1 MEKSAMYRSTWE
13 LAALVRDRI
22 AYLADERQICSQ
34 IGRDGDQPASLLTQ
48 LRHRLGIRLIQV
60 GHALASHDAVRVL
73 PAPPARPAT
82 WGPGS

>member
-1 MEKSAMYRSTWE
+1 MYRSTWE

-34 IGRDGDQPASLLTQ
+34 IGRDGYQPASLLTQ

-60 GHALASHDAVRVL
+60 GHALAGYDTARRL
-73 PAPPARPAT
+73 PTPSARPAT
-82 WGPGS
+82 WGPSS

>member
-1 MEKSAMYRSTWE
+1 MYRSTWE
-13 LAALVRDRI
+13 LAAFVRDRI

-48 LRHRLGIRLIQV
+48 LRHHLGIRLIQV
-60 GHALASHDAVRVL
+60 GYALASHDAVRVL

>member
-34 IGRDGDQPASLLTQ
+34 IGRTVINRRAC
-48 LRHRLGIRLIQV
+48 
-60 GHALASHDAVRVL
+60 
-73 PAPPARPAT
+73 
-82 WGPGS
+82 